1 MSLYS
6 ALMASVSGMSAQAN
20 SLSTISDN
28 IANADTT
35 GYKEA
40 STQFEDMLNEFSP
53 SEYNAGGVATVV
65 NYNISEQGDTTATS
79 TSTNMAI
86 EGNGF
91 FVVQNASGDTYLTR
105 AGSFAPNADGDLVN
119 ASGYTL
125 MGYPI
130 SSTSSQPPSYSVDQ
144 LQPVQISISGLSP
157 PEATTSGSITGN
169 LDSAA
174 TTDTGTLP
182 AANTSASTY
191 TEMTPVTAYDS
202 QGDAVTLNVYM
213 TKTGSNTWEMD
224 VFNAADAA
232 SGGGFPYGTSGSAP
246 LATATL
252 NFDPTTGALT
262 TPTSL
267 SVPVS
272 TTPAQTI
279 SLSLS
284 SLTQVAS
291 SSSVQSTVNGNPPGT
306 FESVSVSTSGVLSEV
321 YSNGVTTPIY
331 QIPLATVPSVDS
343 MTSMAG
349 DVFSP
354 NSASGG
360 IVLGAAN
367 SQGFGTIN
375 GSELESSTVDLATE
389 LTNMVVTQNAYQ
401 ANSKAFQVGS
411 DMLSELVNLLK

>member
-28 IANADTT
+28 IANANTT

-53 SEYNAGGVATVV
+53 SEYNAGGVATVI
-65 NYNISEQGDTTATS
+65 NYNIGQQGDTTATS
-79 TSTNMAI
+79 TSTNMAV

-91 FVVQNASGDTYLTR
+91 FVVQNASGDTFLTR
-105 AGSFAPNADGDLVN
+105 AGSFAPNADGELVN
-119 ASGYTL
+119 ASGFTL

-130 SSTSSQPPSYSVDQ
+130 SSNSSQPPSYSIDQ

-157 PEATTSGSITGN
+157 PQATTSGTLTGN

-174 TTDTGTLP
+174 STDSGTSP

-191 TEMTPVTAYDS
+191 TEMTPVTAYDDL
-202 QGDAVTLNVYM
+202 GNPVTLNVYM
-213 TKTGSNTWEMD
+213 TKTGANTWEMD

-232 SGGGFPYGTSGSAP
+232 PGGGFPYGASGSAP

-252 NFDPTTGALT
+252 NFDGTTGALT
-262 TPTSL
+262 SPASL
-267 SVPVS
+267 SVAVPGGQ
-272 TTPAQTI
+272 TTT
-279 SLSLS
+279 LGLS
-284 SLTQVAS
+284 SLTQVSS
-291 SSSVQSTVNGNPPGT
+291 SSSVQSKVNGNPPGT
-306 FESVSVSTSGVLSEV
+306 FESVSVSTGGVLSEV

-331 QIPLATVPSVDS
+331 QIPLGTVPSVNS

-349 DVFSP
+349 DVFGP
-354 NSASGG
+354 NASSGG